1 MKTLLKDHI
10 HHFSGDKEKV
20 MIFGQSAGGVSVAQH
35 LIQPERNEH
44 SRLNINLYL
53 NLIPAFIFDT
63 HSSQPLFSSVAI
75 HSNPFA
81 IPCKE
86 NWLAGIQANYFARDL
101 GCPDLDLDCM
111 RSKTGR
117 EVLAA
122 QRFTDNFLNI
132 YIDIV

>member
-1 MKTLLKDHI
+1 M
-10 HHFSGDKEKV
+10 
-20 MIFGQSAGGVSVAQH
+20 
-35 LIQPERNEH
+35 
-44 SRLNINLYL
+44 
-53 NLIPAFIFDT
+53 
-63 HSSQPLFSSVAI
+63 AI

-122 QRFTDNFLNI
+122 QRFINNEIITFDNLIFSRKKCFSAI
-132 YIDIV
+132 

>member
-1 MKTLLKDHI
+1 M
-10 HHFSGDKEKV
+10 
-20 MIFGQSAGGVSVAQH
+20 
-35 LIQPERNEH
+35 
-44 SRLNINLYL
+44 
-53 NLIPAFIFDT
+53 FIFDT
-63 HSSQPLFSSVAI
+63 HYSQPLFSSVAI

-122 QRFTDNFLNI
+122 QRFIDNFSYL
-132 YIDIV
+132 YIELSILYTSFILQIQVNKSEYSRQRTTFILCHAFQPSC